1 MVWEICRNQQKQAVF
16 SRKPVESL
24 RGRTEKILQ
33 SYQRN
38 LGLEQLTK
46 LGQFLFPMENRKE
59 PGRRMQV
66 AYLLWT
72 MRELEPGILVR
83 ELKAM
88 ERQQEELPWE
98 AICLE

>member
-1 MVWEICRNQQKQAVF
+1 
-16 SRKPVESL
+16 
-24 RGRTEKILQ
+24 
-33 SYQRN
+33 
-38 LGLEQLTK
+38 
-46 LGQFLFPMENRKE
+46 
-59 PGRRMQV
+59 MQV